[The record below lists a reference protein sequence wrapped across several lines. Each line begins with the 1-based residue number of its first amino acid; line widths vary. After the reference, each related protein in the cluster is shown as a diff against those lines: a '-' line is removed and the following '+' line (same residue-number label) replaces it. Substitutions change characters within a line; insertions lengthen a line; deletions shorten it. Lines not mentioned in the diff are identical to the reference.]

1 MKTIFKILGIVMVLL
16 GGHFLL
22 SSFMGGMLPTHVLD
36 GARLSLS
43 SLDGTRIPP
52 YRFPYRQ
59 AGLTER
65 QAAAHLLSRFT
76 YGATPGQVDAIVKMG
91 LENWWAQQL
100 AADLPD
106 DSLAQCL
113 SQYDALQL
121 TNQQVADFYPR
132 AGQVARMAI
141 KDGVID
147 KDSVKTDRAAYREAI
162 RNYMQE
168 KGLKPE
174 QDLFRQFFCQKVLR
188 AAYSRNQLQEVMT
201 DFWFNHF
208 NVSITKND
216 CAEFIPAYERD
227 VVRPNALGHFGD
239 LLLKTA
245 KSPAMLY
252 YLDNFSSSAP
262 LAEGGDRGD
271 RRAGIAGGASDA
283 GRAAGD
289 SGAGAIVGGDSTVTA
304 QIQQFRKNRGLNENY
319 AREVMELHTL
329 GVDGGYTQQ
338 DVTQAA
344 RVLTGWTV
352 YPMNDAGKG
361 IINRFSEDQLVRRGF
376 VHEGDFLFNA
386 NRHDKGEKIVLGHTF
401 PAGGGYDE
409 GVTLL
414 EMLAHHP
421 STARFI
427 ARKLAVRFVSD
438 DPPST
443 LIDKMAKTFLEK
455 DGDIREV
462 LITMV
467 KAPEFWSSAAVREK
481 TKSPFE
487 LAIGAVRSLHGVIEQ
502 PYPLYNW
509 VSRMGEKKYYYQAP
523 TGFPDRGSYWINTGS
538 LLNRMNFG
546 LALATGRIPGVR
558 IDLVALNNGHEPED
572 AQSALLAYSR
582 IILPER
588 NLDATIKR
596 LTPMLNDPGLSQKV
610 DAASSKAG
618 DGGSARPGQNGAD
631 GMPADKDK
639 DMAMVAANDQKAAQ
653 LGQVVGIIIGSPEF
667 QRR

>member
-1 MKTIFKILGIVMVLL
+1 
-16 GGHFLL
+16 
-22 SSFMGGMLPTHVLD
+22 
-36 GARLSLS
+36 
-43 SLDGTRIPP
+43 
-52 YRFPYRQ
+52 
-59 AGLTER
+59 
-65 QAAAHLLSRFT
+65 
-76 YGATPGQVDAIVKMG
+76 MG

-100 AADLPD
+100 AAELSD

-121 TNQQVADFYPR
+121 TNQQVADLYPR
-132 AGQVARMAI
+132 AGQVAKMAI
-141 KDGVID
+141 RDGVID
-147 KDSVKTDRAAYREAI
+147 KDSVKTDRVAYREAI
-162 RNYMQE
+162 RNYMME

-174 QDLFRQFFCQKVLR
+174 QDLFRQFFSQKVLR
-188 AAYSRNQLQEVMT
+188 AAYSHNQLQEVMT

-208 NVSITKND
+208 NVSLTKND
-216 CAEFIPAYERD
+216 CAEFVPAYERD
-227 VVRPNALGHFGD
+227 VIRPNSLGRFGD

-245 KSPAMLY
+245 KSPAMLF

-262 LAEGGDRGD
+262 LQEGQEMGEQ
-271 RRAGIAGGASDA
+271 A
-283 GRAAGD
+283 
-289 SGAGAIVGGDSTVTA
+289 
-304 QIQQFRKNRGLNENY
+304 RKNRGLNENY
-319 AREVMELHTL
+319 AREVMELHTM

-361 IINRFSEDQLVRRGF
+361 IINRFSEDQLASKGF

-386 NRHDKGEKIVLGHTF
+386 NRHDKGDKIVLGHTF

-438 DPPST
+438 DPPQS

-455 DGDIREV
+455 DGDIRQV

-467 KAPEFWSSAAVREK
+467 NAPEFWSPTAVREK

-509 VSRMGEKKYYYQAP
+509 VSKMGEKKYYYQAP
-523 TGFPDRGSYWINTGS
+523 TGFPDKGSYWINTGS

-572 AQSALLAYSR
+572 AQAALVIFSK
-582 IILPER
+582 IMLPER

-596 LTPMLNDPGLSQKV
+596 LTPMLNDPNLSQKV
-610 DAASSKAG
+610 DAASARTG
-618 DGGSARPGQNGAD
+618 DGESMGEGQGRPKQSGA
-631 GMPADKDK
+631 GN
-639 DMAMVAANDQKAAQ
+639 DMAMVASNDARAAQ

>member
-1 MKTIFKILGIVMVLL
+1 M
-16 GGHFLL
+16 
-22 SSFMGGMLPTHVLD
+22 HVFD

-43 SLDGTRIPP
+43 ALDGTRIPS
-52 YRFPYRQ
+52 YRFPFRQ

-76 YGATPGQVDAIVKMG
+76 YGATPGQVDAVVKMG
-91 LENWWAQQL
+91 LESWWAQQL
-100 AADLPD
+100 AAELPD
-106 DSLAQCL
+106 DSLAPCL
-113 SQYDALQL
+113 SRYDALQL
-121 TNQQVADFYPR
+121 TNQQVAALYPR
-132 AGQVARMAI
+132 TGQVARMAI

-174 QDLFRQFFCQKVLR
+174 QELFRQFFCQKVLR

-227 VVRPNALGHFGD
+227 VIRPNALSHFSD

-262 LAEGGDRGD
+262 LPAGQ
-271 RRAGIAGGASDA
+271 RADGEVGAPA
-283 GRAAGD
+283 
-289 SGAGAIVGGDSTVTA
+289 GGDSTVMA

-361 IINRFSEDQLVRRGF
+361 IINRFSEDQLASRGF

-414 EMLAHHP
+414 EILAHHP

-438 DPPST
+438 DPPT
-443 LIDKMAKTFLEK
+443 ALIDKMAKTFLEK
-455 DGDIREV
+455 DGDIRQV

-467 KAPEFWSSAAVREK
+467 TAPEFWSPAAVREK

-523 TGFPDRGSYWINTGS
+523 TGFPDKGSYWINTGS

-572 AQSALLAYSR
+572 AQSALLAYGR

-596 LTPMLNDPGLSQKV
+596 LTPMLNDPGLSEKV
-610 DAASSKAG
+610 DVA
-618 DGGSARPGQNGAD
+618 SARTGQE
-631 GMPADKDK
+631 GMEG
-639 DMAMVAANDQKAAQ
+639 MVAANDQKAAQ
-653 LGQVVGIIIGSPEF
+653 LGQLVGIIIGSPEF